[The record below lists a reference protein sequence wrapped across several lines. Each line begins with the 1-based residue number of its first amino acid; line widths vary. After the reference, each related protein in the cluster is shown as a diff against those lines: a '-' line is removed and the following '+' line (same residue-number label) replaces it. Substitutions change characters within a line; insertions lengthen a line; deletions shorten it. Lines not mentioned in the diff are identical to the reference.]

1 MTNEK
6 FAAMVGVHFT
16 MVSKIRNGE
25 RLPSGRLFGRIVSVF
40 DLDPGEALTAYNQG
54 PVTFGEFVDSAVF
67 GRVAA

>member
-6 FAAMVGVHFT
+6 FAARVGVHFT

-25 RLPSGRLFGRIVSVF
+25 RLPSGRLLGRIVSVF
-40 DLDPGEALTAYNQG
+40 DLDPGKALDAYNQG
-54 PVTFGEFVDSAVF
+54 PVAFGEFIDLTIF